1 MSIGKK
7 KIYLKDAFFNI
18 FENIFGVKTKKS
30 LSLYKKR
37 RRGNNFL
44 EIFKKVL
51 TNGRKY
57 VRMNPD

>member
-44 EIFKKVL
+44 EFFKKVL
-51 TNGRKY
+51 TNE
-57 VRMNPD
+57 